1 MEENTEGGL
10 SEEAS
15 EAEVATAG
23 VSEGVEEA
31 IGEDTAQER
40 WI

>member
-10 SEEAS
+10 SEVAS

-23 VSEGVEEA
+23 VSEGTEEA
-31 IGEDTAQER
+31 IVEDTVLER
-40 WI
+40 WM